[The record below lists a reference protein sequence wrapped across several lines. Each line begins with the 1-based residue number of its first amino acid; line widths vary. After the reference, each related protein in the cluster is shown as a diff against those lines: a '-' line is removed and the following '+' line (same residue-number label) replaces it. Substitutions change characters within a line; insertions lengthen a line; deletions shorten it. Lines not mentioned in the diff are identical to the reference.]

1 LSDIQVVCM
10 GVITVDTIA
19 LVDQYPQEDERV
31 VAQQISRAGGGPAAV
46 AAVALS
52 RLGIRSAIVGTIGDD
67 ADGKE
72 VLRIFEK
79 EGVDTSGVSI
89 GNTATAGSGNTATA
103 GSVIVASKKNSARAI
118 STRQPVTQSP
128 LNESAKK
135 MISAAEW
142 LHVDHVGVTRFN
154 AAGITRGTGPQISFD
169 AGYGVENFD
178 PSLVDLFVPTDRQMS
193 LRYPGV
199 SLSVALENDSTK
211 SGNTVVATQGSAG
224 SSGYSPETGL
234 VSASG
239 FKVEVTSTLG
249 AGDVFHG
256 ALIAQIIQG
265 FELSQALRRANAVAA
280 LSCRGLDGQSMI
292 PTTAELNAFLE
303 ANK

>member
-1 LSDIQVVCM
+1 M

-89 GNTATAGSGNTATA
+89 GNTATA

-280 LSCRGLDGQSMI
+280 LSCRGLDGQSRI

>member
-1 LSDIQVVCM
+1 M

-19 LVDQYPQEDERV
+19 LVDQYPQEDQRV

-52 RLGIRSAIVGTIGDD
+52 RLGVRSAIVGTIGDD

-79 EGVDTSGVSI
+79 EKVDTSGISI
-89 GNTATAGSGNTATA
+89 GNTATAGSI
-103 GSVIVASKKNSARAI
+103 IVASKKNNARAI

-135 MISAAEW
+135 MISASEW
-142 LHVDHVGVTRFN
+142 LHVDHVGVTRLN
-154 AAGITRGTGPQISFD
+154 EAGITRGKGPQISFD
-169 AGYGVENFD
+169 AGYDVEKFD
-178 PSLVDLFVPTDRQMS
+178 PSLVDLFVPTDRQMA

-199 SLSVALENDSTK
+199 ALSVALENDSTK
-211 SGNTVVATQGSAG
+211 AGNTVVATQGSAG

-239 FKVEVTSTLG
+239 FEIEVISTLG

-256 ALIAQIIQG
+256 ALIAQVIQG
-265 FELSQALRRANAVAA
+265 FELSVALHRANAVAA

-292 PTTAELNAFLE
+292 PTTAQLNSFLE

>member
-1 LSDIQVVCM
+1 M

-89 GNTATAGSGNTATA
+89 GNTATAGS
-103 GSVIVASKKNSARAI
+103 VIVASKKNSARAI
-118 STRQPVTQSP
+118 STRQPVTQAP

-135 MISAAEW
+135 LISAAEW
-142 LHVDHVGVTRFN
+142 LHVDHVGVTRLN
-154 AAGITRGTGPQISFD
+154 EAGITRGKGPQISFD

-178 PSLVDLFVPTDRQMS
+178 PSLVDLFVPTDRQMT

-199 SLSVALENDSTK
+199 ALSVALENDSTK

-265 FELSQALRRANAVAA
+265 FELSVALRRANAVAA

-292 PTTAELNAFLE
+292 PTTSELNAFLE